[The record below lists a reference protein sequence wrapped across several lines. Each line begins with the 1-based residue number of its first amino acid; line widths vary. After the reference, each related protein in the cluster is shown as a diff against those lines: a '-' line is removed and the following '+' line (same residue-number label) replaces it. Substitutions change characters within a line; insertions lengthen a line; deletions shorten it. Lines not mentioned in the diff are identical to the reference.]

1 MFRCHSRVRRKG
13 CLSTSSVKYSQMAP
27 SRMRFTRQLPERC
40 FWTVRPAI
48 QAGYAHH
55 DTAGFECARRPRPI
69 FAAAYGWV
77 FCLANFLCPA
87 LASANQGRRH
97 WACAKRSRR
106 RRRTRLRR
114 ASDCCGARSR
124 LCRAGAPRG
133 CTAARRR
140 SSPVEEF
147 FFYLRRCWP
156 GAWTARQR
164 ECAEPVIDSIGF
176 AGSCSWYNTPQGL
189 VVNPQAFPDFLRPR
203 RGFFLS

>member
-1 MFRCHSRVRRKG
+1 MFLDSQASHSSRI
-13 CLSTSSVKYSQMAP
+13 CP
-27 SRMRFTRQLPERC
+27 SP
-40 FWTVRPAI
+40 
-48 QAGYAHH
+48 
-55 DTAGFECARRPRPI
+55 AGFECARRPRPI

-140 SSPVEEF
+140 SSPVEEEEEE
-147 FFYLRRCWP
+147 
-156 GAWTARQR
+156 TA
-164 ECAEPVIDSIGF
+164 
-176 AGSCSWYNTPQGL
+176 
-189 VVNPQAFPDFLRPR
+189 
-203 RGFFLS
+203 